1 LTPWNELSLVGAE
14 GTMLTVYG
22 SAVVQWE
29 VDGKIFVQAVLAVDP
44 LMTEAILG
52 LNFLSSCSVDLV
64 RHVLITGDGLVI
76 TLCSQNKSSKK
87 TVPALSVRV
96 AANVRIPSYS
106 EIEIMADVS
115 GGYQENLIYAL
126 ESVELKSN
134 SVMVAHAAVRAG
146 VSVLMCVM
154 NPTD

>member
-1 LTPWNELSLVGAE
+1 
-14 GTMLTVYG
+14 M
-22 SAVVQWE
+22 
-29 VDGKIFVQAVLAVDP
+29 
-44 LMTEAILG
+44 
-52 LNFLSSCSVDLV
+52 
-64 RHVLITGDGLVI
+64 LITGDGHVI